1 MYGFPPLHLLV
12 VRIKNNTN
20 TIIDKVF
27 FTYEGINS
35 EDVSISKIK
44 PNENKQTGIST
55 INLKNNTNI
64 IMYNIVN
71 GKRYDYILKENAINP
86 CQLAHYSSD
95 IHIEVNGIKSD
106 GQLEISVELS
116 ESSN

>member
-12 VRIKNNTN
+12 LRIKNNTN

-35 EDVSISKIK
+35 KDVSISKIK
-44 PNENKQTGIST
+44 PNENRQTGIST
-55 INLKNNTNI
+55 INLRSHTNI

-86 CQLAHYSSD
+86 GLLAHYSSD
-95 IHIEVNGIKSD
+95 IYIEVNGIKSD
-106 GQLEISVELS
+106 GQLDISVSLS
-116 ESSN
+116 DGSE